1 MYRTRREVQQGD
13 RESYR
18 AMPVPEIF
26 QVRCLETDELFD
38 VDARDA
44 HSLEE
49 HASGDTAA
57 GVCGVPR

>member
-1 MYRTRREVQQGD
+1 
-13 RESYR
+13 
-18 AMPVPEIF
+18 MPVPEIF